1 MGMAEI
7 VIKIPEELK
16 REIEEHELDVSRVVA
31 ESITNEVLRFVALK
45 TIASK
50 SKLTEEDAVE
60 LGRKL
65 KEGRFEEL
73 KKKGLL

>member
-1 MGMAEI
+1 MAEL
-7 VIKIPEELK
+7 KIEIPDELDKELK
-16 REIEEHELDVSRVVA
+16 KLKLDVSNAVTD
-31 ESITNEVLRFVALK
+31 SITEEVIRFVALK
-45 TIASK
+45 TLASK
-50 SKLTEEDAVE
+50 SNLTKEDAVE

>member
-1 MGMAEI
+1 MAKI
-7 VIKIPEELK
+7 VVKIPDELG
-16 REIEEHELDVSRVVA
+16 REIKEHHLDLSRVVA
-31 ESITNEVLRFVALK
+31 ESITDELLRFVALK

-50 SKLTEEDAVE
+50 SKLTGRDAIE